1 MKPIAPSLRRV
12 QTPDEIYRARF
23 IVALTV
29 TLAAVLELVDT
40 SIVNVAI
47 PHMMGSLGATL
58 DEITWVSTGYVVANV
73 IVLPISSWLANWFGR
88 RNYFAL
94 SIMLFVFA
102 SFMCGNADTLG
113 GLVFWRIVQG
123 LGGGGLISTAQAT
136 LFETFPPEEAGSGM
150 AIFGLGIM
158 TGPMLG
164 PTLGGY
170 ITDAASWP
178 WIFYINLPLGAIALL
193 LALMYVP
200 EQKFGTRAEEVDFV
214 GLLLLTISI
223 GCLQT
228 MLERGGKLDWW
239 DSREITFYAFTSV
252 GAMAMF
258 VWQELRHPHPV
269 VDLRILKN
277 GQFAV
282 SLILSFIVGTALFS
296 VVFVFPVYVQTLLGF
311 TAWET
316 GLAVLPGAIASGVTM
331 AIMGKML
338 PKFTFDLRLLVL
350 VGGLIFAY
358 SMWKHSLFTTQS
370 GGDDFF
376 WPMVLRG
383 VGLGMVFIPLNNLAM
398 ASLPPEQIA
407 PGSGMYSLLRQ
418 LGGSVGIASSA
429 TLYTQF
435 QETNRGDMLRHV
447 AQFSDAATHRLA
459 QLESLMRSHGFS
471 VDIAHKQGLMLLDGM
486 LRKQAA
492 MVAFDRLFLYFGVL
506 MLAAMPLMLLMK
518 QANFRSAGT
527 GADH

>member
-12 QTPDEIYRARF
+12 QTPEEIYRARF
-23 IVALTV
+23 IIALTV

-47 PHMMGSLGATL
+47 PHMMGTLGATL

-94 SIMLFVFA
+94 SIMLFVAA
-102 SFMCGNADTLG
+102 SFLCGNADTLG
-113 GLVFWRIVQG
+113 SLVFWRIVQG

-178 WIFYINLPLGAIALL
+178 WIFYINIPLGAIALL

-200 EQKFGTRAEEVDFV
+200 EQKFGTRAEEVDFG

-239 DSREITFYAFTSV
+239 DSKEIIFYALTSV
-252 GAMAMF
+252 SAMGLF
-258 VWQELRHPHPV
+258 IWQELRHPHPV

-277 GQFAV
+277 SQFAV
-282 SLILSFIVGTALFS
+282 SLILSFVVGCALFS
-296 VVFVFPVYVQTLLGF
+296 VVFVFPVYAQTLLGF

-316 GLAVLPGAIASGVTM
+316 GMAVLPGAVASGVTM
-331 AIMGKML
+331 AVMGKMM
-338 PKFTFDLRLLVL
+338 PKLTIDLRLIVL
-350 VGGLIFAY
+350 TGACIFAY
-358 SMWKHSLFTTQS
+358 SMWSHSLFTTQS
-370 GGDDFF
+370 GSDDFF

-383 VGLGMVFIPLNNLAM
+383 IGLGMVFIPLNNLAM
-398 ASLPPEQIA
+398 GNLPPEHIA
-407 PGSGMYSLLRQ
+407 PASGMYSLLRQ
-418 LGGSVGIASSA
+418 LGGSVGIAASA
-429 TLYTQF
+429 TLFNQF
-435 QETNRGDMLRHV
+435 QESNRGDMLRHV
-447 AQFSDAATHRLA
+447 SQFSDAATHRLA
-459 QLESLMRSHGFS
+459 QLELLMRSHGFS
-471 VDIAHKQGLMLLDGM
+471 VEIAHQKALMILDAM

-492 MVAFDRLFLYFGVL
+492 MLAFERLFLTFGVM
-506 MLAAMPLMLLMK
+506 MLAAMPLMLLM
-518 QANFRSAGT
+518 QRARFSRAGA
-527 GADH
+527 GPDH